1 MAQRTNLNTKES
13 PIKYILGSVLLLAT
27 SGIGIFYL
35 VGNTKKEN
43 IVSEKLKTTITPTEA
58 VIPTVEITP
67 TIKIATGTATI
78 TKTASPSAKVTANP
92 TVKIASVSATPTLAA
107 ILTFSNKNDG
117 FSVQYNSQRKVYT
130 DKEDSGNRY
139 TFYSNKGN
147 FAVHVGKS
155 WSWLYSDRNY
165 SNGLL
170 VDGVNTFVYEISNQK
185 IVDFEKGDLKYT
197 IQCVHN
203 GLKELKTECDE
214 FIKSF
219 RFI

>member
-13 PIKYILGSVLLLAT
+13 PIKYILGSVLLLGI

-35 VGNTKKEN
+35 ANNNDNKKQISEN
-43 IVSEKLKTTITPTEA
+43 LEPTIAPTET
-58 VIPTVEITP
+58 VIPTIEITP
-67 TIKIATGTATI
+67 TVKIATGTATI
-78 TKTASPSAKVTANP
+78 TKTASPSAKVTATP
-92 TVKIASVSATPTLAA
+92 TIKIASVSATPTLAA

-147 FAVHVGKS
+147 FAIHVGKS
-155 WSWLYSDRNY
+155 WSWVYSDRNY

-203 GLKELKTECDE
+203 GLKDLKTECEKFLQDFK
-214 FIKSF
+214 FI
-219 RFI
+219 

>member
-1 MAQRTNLNTKES
+1 MAQRTNLNTQES
-13 PIKYILGSVLLLAT
+13 PIKYILGSILLLMI

-35 VGNTKKEN
+35 INNKKEDK
-43 IVSEKLKTTITPTEA
+43 ISEKLEPTVAPTET
-58 VIPTVEITP
+58 VMPT
-67 TIKIATGTATI
+67 ATATATI
-78 TKTASPSAKVTANP
+78 TKTATPSAKATATP
-92 TVKIASVSATPTLAA
+92 TVKIASVSATPTSATTPTLAA

-117 FSVQYNSQRKVYT
+117 FLVQYSNQRKVYSDT
-130 DKEDSGNRY
+130 EDSGDRF
-139 TFYSNKGN
+139 TFYNTKGN
-147 FAVHVGKS
+147 FAIHVGKS
-155 WSWLYSDRNY
+155 WSWVYSDRNY

-203 GLKELKTECDE
+203 GIAALKTECDA

-219 RFI
+219 KFI